1 MKINEK
7 DKQFLIKNIEAAQA
21 LIEADDVDGLLEEID
36 GFMTEKGYAPP
47 DYDELNETAREAER
61 VYDRIYYNN

>member
-21 LIEADDVDGLLEEID
+21 LIEANDVDGLLEEID

-47 DYDELNETAREAER
+47 DYDELNDIGREAER

>member
-1 MKINEK
+1 MKIDEK

-47 DYDELNETAREAER
+47 NYDELNATGREAER
-61 VYDRIYYNN
+61 VYDRIYNNN

>member
-1 MKINEK
+1 MKIDEK

-47 DYDELNETAREAER
+47 NHDELNATGREAER
-61 VYDRIYYNN
+61 VYDRIYNNN

>member
-1 MKINEK
+1 MKIDEK

-21 LIEADDVDGLLEEID
+21 LIEADDADGLLEEID

-47 DYDELNETAREAER
+47 NYDELNATGREAER
-61 VYDRIYYNN
+61 VYDYIYNNN

>member
-1 MKINEK
+1 MKIDEK
-7 DKQFLIKNIEAAQA
+7 DKQFLLKNIEAAQT

-47 DYDELNETAREAER
+47 NYDELNATGREAER
-61 VYDRIYYNN
+61 VYDRIYNNN

>member
-1 MKINEK
+1 MKIEEK
-7 DKQFLIKNIEAAQA
+7 DKQFLIENIKAART

-36 GFMTEKGYAPP
+36 GFMTEKGYGPP
-47 DYDELNETAREAER
+47 DYDELNETGRRAER

>member
-1 MKINEK
+1 MKIDEK

-47 DYDELNETAREAER
+47 NYDGLNATGREAER
-61 VYDRIYYNN
+61 VYDYIYNNN

>member
-1 MKINEK
+1 MRIEDD
-7 DKQFLIKNIEAAQA
+7 DKKFLIKNIEAAEA

-47 DYDELNETAREAER
+47 DYSELNELGRQAER
-61 VYDRIYYNN
+61 VYDRIYSSN

>member
-7 DKQFLIKNIEAAQA
+7 DKQFLIENIEAARA

-47 DYDELNETAREAER
+47 DYDELNDIGREAER

>member
-1 MKINEK
+1 MKIDEK

-36 GFMTEKGYAPP
+36 GFMTERGYAPP
-47 DYDELNETAREAER
+47 NYDELNATGREAER
-61 VYDRIYYNN
+61 VYDYIYNNN

>member
-1 MKINEK
+1 MKIDEK

-47 DYDELNETAREAER
+47 NYDELNATGREA
-61 VYDRIYYNN
+61 

>member
-1 MKINEK
+1 MRINEK

-47 DYDELNETAREAER
+47 DYDELNDIGREAER

>member
-1 MKINEK
+1 MKIDEK

-36 GFMTEKGYAPP
+36 GEGLRSAK
-47 DYDELNETAREAER
+47 L
-61 VYDRIYYNN
+61 